1 MQRGVAQRCAAMG
14 LTVLGKRGGIGRAN
28 IILSILV
35 MLSTAYMV
43 PSGISGHYMWCHQ
56 HNPIIMIAC
65 SPQPLT

>member
-1 MQRGVAQRCAAMG
+1 MFGHGIGRVRQE
-14 LTVLGKRGGIGRAN
+14 GGIGRA
-28 IILSILV
+28 IFILSILE

-65 SPQPLT
+65 SPQHLT